1 MFKYVSHGDPETFKN
16 DIYRCTNNH
25 RVCTQVEYYQNLMFQ
40 NRMLN
45 RIAHPMAPHKSPVP
59 YEIEAVPQVVLQYL
73 RDGGTPLYVYCTQR
87 RYF

>member
-1 MFKYVSHGDPETFKN
+1 MFKYVTHGTILKRSKMIPIDVLTT
-16 DIYRCTNNH
+16 I
-25 RVCTQVEYYQNLMFQ
+25 EYVPKSNVVIMFQ

-45 RIAHPMAPHKSPVP
+45 RITHPMAPHKSPVP
-59 YEIEAVPQVVLQYL
+59 YEIEAVPPVVLQYL